1 MYKERQ
7 LMQDL
12 RIAVVQM
19 TSRVGETEHNLRT
32 IERFVHQA
40 IAANVDILC
49 FPELCISGY
58 NAGDN
63 EDPAPESLDGDWVQK
78 LAAVSSATGLTFLA
92 GLLERDIDGIIYNTQ
107 VVFGPDGASG
117 HYRKTHVP
125 TSEIGTW
132 CQGDELPVF
141 THSKARF
148 GIEICYDSHFPEVST
163 LLAQRGAE
171 ILFLPHASGGETAAE
186 KKERWLR
193 YMPARAYDNTVY
205 MAVCNHVGD
214 NGAGRIFTGVSF
226 ICDAR
231 GKIIAEAQSGDEEE
245 MVIADL
251 RVADLYEARRIQETF
266 FRHFRRAE
274 TYARWTAEP

>member
-92 GLLERDIDGIIYNTQ
+92 GLLERDIDGIIYNR
-107 VVFGPDGASG
+107 
-117 HYRKTHVP
+117 HLVP
-125 TSEIGTW
+125 GRRI
-132 CQGDELPVF
+132 
-141 THSKARF
+141 ARF
-148 GIEICYDSHFPEVST
+148 HSLKSAFRHRNMLRLT
-163 LLAQRGAE
+163 LSRSEHSLGTARRRNP
-171 ILFLPHASGGETAAE
+171 LFTTRLG
-186 KKERWLR
+186 RR
-193 YMPARAYDNTVY
+193 
-205 MAVCNHVGD
+205 
-214 NGAGRIFTGVSF
+214 NG
-226 ICDAR
+226 R
-231 GKIIAEAQSGDEEE
+231 GKEGALA
-245 MVIADL
+245 A
-251 RVADLYEARRIQETF
+251 LYAGTSV
-266 FRHFRRAE
+266 
-274 TYARWTAEP
+274 